1 MTPRALCAL
10 YVLLALAAA
19 LSACNRRAQPQD
31 APDATPATVAE
42 PVAEETPEPPA
53 EPSET
58 SESEPPS
65 SRERPDD
72 AFLAGSVDDVT
83 LVRIFADG
91 FGELP
96 ARERLQAYHL
106 ARAVLTARDIAFD
119 QVHRDGVETRRF
131 LENLLASGLPSDPA
145 LEIRL
150 WSFLKLLWIHGGFFD
165 RLTGRKL
172 ATGFSGE
179 EIKRAA
185 ALANAAGIELDL
197 NKGEPLEVK
206 LSRLTASVLEPARL
220 SGAIA
225 PPPAAQD
232 DLPGASANLY
242 ADIVPRDL
250 VGFVD
255 QHPRNSRLI
264 RVDGKPFEEVF
275 RAGDRRRKIPP
286 GRYAVELSRVIQRL
300 QDAQLIAP
308 RPQREYLAALI
319 GHFQSG
325 EPEAFR
331 IATRLWSEAD
341 FPVEAG
347 LGFLDRTL
355 DARRQKGVF
364 AGMVGVR
371 DAPPNALLGSLLAQ
385 WQQFEASLPEAA
397 RPEKPSEAPRAT
409 ALQLLAFTGRLD
421 SPCPIAFYLPEDEG
435 SGAEPPRRI
444 VLFANVIES
453 RRRALDLPVARL
465 LVPPEDQAGV
475 AVALGN
481 GAFILRALREIPG
494 RFLGHPGSGPRG
506 ILRGLDETL
515 QAARAELVALWLLH
529 HPRLLELHWLQP
541 DEPRRLSLFW
551 AALAVSRQ
559 ALGRS
564 ELQDPNALGLRLA
577 MRYLMEKARVVTIEK
592 REGKYYVRIPD
603 TEAFQREVGLLLAR
617 IDRMRAQGR
626 RTQALSL
633 IERYG
638 TSPDWPE
645 LDAVEKQL
653 RAAGL
658 RRMAAC
664 LMPRLVPQKDESGK
678 VRDAI
683 VSYEESLE
691 QQVLRLRRY

>member
-10 YVLLALAAA
+10 LILATA
-19 LSACNRRAQPQD
+19 LPACSRRSEPS
-31 APDATPATVAE
+31 ATPDGTATATAE
-42 PVAEETPEPPA
+42 PPIDEVPEAPSGPGEPREA
-53 EPSET
+53 EPA
-58 SESEPPS
+58 PFP
-65 SRERPDD
+65 ERPDD
-72 AFLAGSVDDVT
+72 AFLAGSVGDVT
-83 LVRIFADG
+83 LIRVFADG
-91 FGELP
+91 FGELA
-96 ARERLQAYHL
+96 ARDRLQAYHL
-106 ARAVLTARDIAFD
+106 TRAVLTARDIAFD

-131 LENLLASGLPSDPA
+131 FENLLAGGLPSDPA

-150 WSFLKLLWIHGGFFD
+150 WSYLKLMWIHGGFFD

-172 ATGFSGE
+172 ATGFTGE

-185 ALANAAGIELDL
+185 ALASAAGIELDL

-206 LSRLTASVLEPARL
+206 LSRLTVNLFEPARL

-225 PPPAAQD
+225 PPPAAKD
-232 DLPGASANLY
+232 DLPGVTANLY
-242 ADIVPRDL
+242 AGIAPRDL
-250 VGFVD
+250 VGFAE

-264 RVDGKPFEEVF
+264 RVDGQPFEEVF

-286 GRYAVELSRVIQRL
+286 GRYAVELARVIQRL

-308 RPQREYLAALI
+308 RSQREYLAALI
-319 GHFQSG
+319 EHFQSG

-331 IATRLWSEAD
+331 TAARLWSEAD
-341 FPVEAG
+341 LPVEVG
-347 LGFLDRTL
+347 LGFLDQSL
-355 DARRQKGVF
+355 DARRQKGIF

-385 WQQFEASLPEAA
+385 WPEFEASLPEKA
-397 RPEKPSEAPRAT
+397 RPEKPSEAPRAS

-421 SPCPIAFYLPEDEG
+421 SPCPIAFHLPEDGG
-435 SGAEPPRRI
+435 SGAEPPRRV
-444 VLFANVIES
+444 VLFSNVIES
-453 RRRALDLPVARL
+453 RRRALDLPLMRQ
-465 LVPPEDQAGV
+465 LVPPEEQAGV
-475 AVALGN
+475 AAALGN
-481 GAFILRALREIPG
+481 GAFILWALREIPG

-515 QAARAELVALWLLH
+515 QAARAELVALWLLY
-529 HPRLLELHWLQP
+529 HPRLVELHWLQP

-551 AALAVSRQ
+551 AATAVSRQ
-559 ALGRS
+559 ALGRF
-564 ELQDPNALGLRLA
+564 ELQDPNALGQRLVL
-577 MRYLMEKARVVTIEK
+577 RYLMEKARVVAIEK
-592 REGKYYVRIPD
+592 REARHYVTIPD
-603 TEAFQREVGLLLAR
+603 PEAFQREVGALLSR

-638 TSPDWPE
+638 TPPTWPE

-653 RAAGL
+653 RAGGL

-678 VRDAI
+678 VRDATL
-683 VSYEESLE
+683 SYEESLE

>member
-10 YVLLALAAA
+10 LALAAA
-19 LSACNRRAQPQD
+19 LPACSHRSEPASGPD
-31 APDATPATVAE
+31 GAAIAAEPAPGENPETSDATEE
-42 PVAEETPEPPA
+42 PREA
-53 EPSET
+53 EPS
-58 SESEPPS
+58 PS
-65 SRERPDD
+65 PERPDD
-72 AFLAGSVDDVT
+72 AFLAGSAGDVT
-83 LVRIFADG
+83 LLRIFADN
-91 FGELP
+91 FLELA

-106 ARAVLTARDIAFD
+106 TRAVLTARDIAFD
-119 QVHRDGVETRRF
+119 QVHQDGVETRRF
-131 LENLLASGLPSDPA
+131 LENLLAGGLPSDPA

-150 WSFLKLLWIHGGFFD
+150 WCYLKQMWIHGGFFD

-172 ATGFSGE
+172 ATGFSVE

-185 ALANAAGIELDL
+185 ALASAAGLELDL

-206 LSRLTASVLEPARL
+206 LSRLTASLFEPARL
-220 SGAIA
+220 TGAIA
-225 PPPAAQD
+225 PPPAAKD
-232 DLPGASANLY
+232 DLPGATANLY
-242 ADIVPRDL
+242 AGIVPRDL
-250 VGFVD
+250 VGFAE

-264 RVDGKPFEEVF
+264 RVDGQPFEEVF

-308 RPQREYLAALI
+308 RAQREYLAALI
-319 GHFQSG
+319 EHFQSG

-331 IATRLWSEAD
+331 NAARLWSEAD
-341 FPVEAG
+341 LTVEAG
-347 LGFLDRTL
+347 LGFLDLTL

-371 DAPPNALLGSLLAQ
+371 DTPPDALLDSLLAQ
-385 WQQFEASLPEAA
+385 WQQFEASLPEKA
-397 RPEKPSEAPRAT
+397 RPERPSEAPRAT

-421 SPCPIAFYLPEDEG
+421 SPCPIAFYLPEDGG
-435 SGAEPPRRI
+435 SGAEPPRRV
-444 VLFANVIES
+444 VLFSNVIES
-453 RRRALDLPVARL
+453 CRRALDLPVARL
-465 LVPPEDQAGV
+465 LVPPEEQAGV
-475 AVALGN
+475 VAALGN

-515 QAARAELVALWLLH
+515 QAARAELIALWLLY

-551 AALAVSRQ
+551 AAAAVSHQ

-564 ELQDPNALGLRLA
+564 EVLDPKALGQRLA
-577 MRYLMEKARVVTIEK
+577 LRYLMEKARVVAIEK
-592 REGKYYVRIPD
+592 REARYFVAIPD
-603 TEAFQREVGLLLAR
+603 AEAFQREVGLLLSR

-626 RTQALSL
+626 RTQALSF

-638 TSPDWPE
+638 TPPVWPE

-653 RAAGL
+653 RAGGL

-664 LMPRLVPQKDESGK
+664 LMPRLIPQKDEAGK
-678 VRDAI
+678 VRDA
-683 VSYEESLE
+683 VLSYEESLE
-691 QQVLRLRRY
+691 QQLLRLRRY